1 MLRVSCRQRLCLAK
15 GHVPDRPA
23 GMHPCI
29 DTPWARLK
37 EKRPHFLPG
46 IALVIE
52 EEKEERICHGSE
64 TGFASTTI
72 ASLARFLAD
81 MVVIPIGMIR
91 QSKRHKSLCKLC
103 LIQACQGTECT
114 RMMLELLI

>member
-1 MLRVSCRQRLCLAK
+1 
-15 GHVPDRPA
+15 VPDRPA

-81 MVVIPIGMIR
+81 MVVIPIGHDTPE
-91 QSKRHKSLCKLC
+91 QTAQVTFHTLPDPSLSRHGVHEDDVGVADMRAWQMSPVRN
-103 LIQACQGTECT
+103 A
-114 RMMLELLI
+114 